1 MTSPSPSK
9 EHIATF
15 HTHFGALTFHKKLKA
30 LGDNAV
36 MMPVPRKLSASCG
49 TCVKFSLPFDHAW
62 ADEDLEAVYLH
73 EEGDYR
79 LLFENE
85 ET

>member
-1 MTSPSPSK
+1 MSSPSPSK

-15 HTHFGALTFHKKLKA
+15 HTHLGALTFHRKLTG
-30 LGDNAV
+30 LGDAAV

-49 TCVKFSLPFDHAW
+49 TCVKFFLPFDQAW
-62 ADEDLEAVYLH
+62 ADEDLDAVYLH
-73 EEGDYR
+73 EAGDYR